1 MLRINKR
8 LNRYIKI
15 IVSLSLLSVSA
26 LRAEIQPYN
35 LICEYKVNPLG
46 IDVLNPRLSWILSS
60 DPADRNVIQTAYQVQ
75 VCLNQPTFTSSN
87 LVWESGKIISDQS
100 TQIVYNGLPVV
111 SSKRYYWR
119 IKYWDNK
126 GRESKWSQPSFWE
139 MGLLKS
145 TDWKAKWIEADVP
158 LNTESP
164 NPCPYLRKEINI
176 HKKLKSARLYIT
188 SLGLYEV
195 YLNGNIISKDV
206 LTPGWTD
213 YEKRIQYQTYDIT
226 NLINQGANSFGVI
239 LGDGWFKGNIS
250 RKTDSVKNNEKLAL
264 LFQVYIE
271 FVDGESEYI
280 ISDKS
285 WKASVGPIKM
295 SDIYN
300 GEIYD
305 ARDFQPGWNNPGY
318 DDSHWLGVTI
328 RDYGYSKL
336 VATSGVP
343 VTRIKEIKPIKIFN
357 TPGGD
362 MVIDMGQNMV
372 GWIRLTASLN
382 RGDKIVLTHA
392 EVLNKDGNFYT
403 ENLRDAKQ
411 KIEYI
416 AGDDLLDVYEP
427 HFTFQGFRYV
437 KIEGFPGN
445 PSLDNFTGIVV
456 HSEIDQTGFFECSN
470 TMINQ
475 LQSNI
480 QWSQRGNFIDVPTDC
495 PQRDERLGWTGDA
508 QVFAPTA
515 CFNFD
520 CSAFYTKWL
529 QDLKADQ
536 LMNGSVPHE
545 IPNVLG
551 KRHSGSTGWG
561 DAAVIIPW
569 TMYLKYGDKRILEE
583 HYESMKRWIQFL
595 LTLTD
600 TDMIVRKGF
609 HYGDWLFFIHPT
621 DWNVKPGYTD
631 VDLIATAFFF
641 YSTSIVEKTARIL
654 NKTEDLLYLKE
665 LKKNIKSSFS
675 NEFITPNGRLSSNSQ
690 TAYVLALQFKLL
702 DSANITRAIGYLTE
716 DIKKREFHLSS
727 GFLGTPYLCHVLSQ
741 NGYND
746 YAYKLLFQRTY
757 PSWLY
762 PITRGATTIWERWD
776 GIKPDSTFQDPTMNS
791 FNHYAYG
798 AIGDWIYGNITGLQ
812 GDEDYPGYKHFIIK
826 PIITDSLN
834 YAKLYF
840 NSMYGII
847 RSEWNRNGNQIEFN
861 ITVPPNARATVIL
874 YTSEIESITEG
885 GKLLSEAFKSSD
897 VTFSGTECRIL
908 LGSGNYNFKI
918 AQKKS

>member
-1 MLRINKR
+1 MYRKNKNKR
-8 LNRYIKI
+8 RFAKI
-15 IVSLSLLSVSA
+15 IVLLSLLSASV
-26 LRAEIQPYN
+26 LHAEIQPYK
-35 LICEYKVNPLG
+35 LVCEYKVNPLG
-46 IDVLNPRLSWILSS
+46 IDVLNPRLSWMLSS

-75 VCLNQPTFTSSN
+75 VCLDKATFNSSN

-100 TQIVYNGLPVV
+100 THIVYNGLPVV
-111 SSKRYYWR
+111 SLKRYYWR

-145 TDWKAKWIEADVP
+145 TDWKAKWIEADIP
-158 LNTESP
+158 LNNGLP
-164 NPCPYLRKEINI
+164 NPCPYLRKEINVL
-176 HKKLKSARLYIT
+176 KKIKSARLYIT

-195 YLNGNIISKDV
+195 YLNSNRIGKEV
-206 LTPGWTD
+206 LTPGWTN

-226 NLINQGANSFGVI
+226 SLLKQGANSFGVI

-250 RKTDSVKNNEKLAL
+250 RKTENVKNIQKLAL
-264 LFQVYIE
+264 LFQVHIE
-271 FVDGESEYI
+271 FVDGESKYI
-280 ISDKS
+280 ISDNS
-285 WKASVGPIKM
+285 WKSSVGPIKM

-300 GEIYD
+300 GESYD
-305 ARDFQPGWNNPGY
+305 ARDILTGWNTPGY
-318 DDSHWLGVTI
+318 DDSNWLGVTI
-328 RDYGYSKL
+328 RDYGYTNL
-336 VATSGVP
+336 VATAGVP
-343 VTRIKEIKPIKIFN
+343 VTRIKEIKPTQIFY
-357 TPGGD
+357 TPRHD
-362 MVIDMGQNMV
+362 LVIDMGQNMV
-372 GWIRLTASLN
+372 GWIRLSASLN

-392 EVLNKDGNFYT
+392 EVLDKDGNFYT

-416 AGDDLLDVYEP
+416 AGDDLVDVYEP
-427 HFTFQGFRYV
+427 HFTFQGFRFV
-437 KIEGFPGN
+437 KIEGFPGK
-445 PSLDNFTGIVV
+445 PSPDNFTGIVV
-456 HSEIDQTGFFECSN
+456 HSEIDQTGFFECSS

-480 QWSQRGNFIDVPTDC
+480 QWSQCGNFVDIPTDC
-495 PQRDERLGWTGDA
+495 PQRDERFGWTGDA
-508 QVFAPTA
+508 QVFSSTA

-520 CSAFYTKWL
+520 CSAFYTRWL

-569 TMYLKYGDKRILEE
+569 IMYLKYGDKRILEE

-600 TDMIVRKGF
+600 TDMVIRKGF

-641 YSTSIVEKTARIL
+641 YSTGLVEKTARIL
-654 NKTEDLLYLKE
+654 NKTEDIIYFKE
-665 LKKNIKSSFS
+665 LQNKIKSSF
-675 NEFITPNGRLSSNSQ
+675 NKEFITPNGRLSSNSQ

-702 DSANITRAIGYLTE
+702 DSADIEPAVRYLTE
-716 DIKKREFHLSS
+716 DIKKREFHLST

-776 GIKPDSTFQDPTMNS
+776 GIKPDSTFQDPAMNS

-798 AIGDWIYGNITGLQ
+798 AIGDWIYSNIAGLQ
-812 GDEDYPGYKHFIIK
+812 EDEDYPGYKHFIIR
-826 PIITDSLN
+826 PIITDSLS
-834 YAKLYF
+834 YAKSYF
-840 NSMYGII
+840 NSMYGTI
-847 RSEWNRNGNQIEFN
+847 RSEWSRSGNQIELN
-861 ITVPPNARATVIL
+861 ITVPPNTRATLIL
-874 YTSEIESITEG
+874 KTSEIESITEG
-885 GKLLSEAFKSSD
+885 GKLLSD
-897 VTFSGTECRIL
+897 VFESYDITFSDTECNIS
-908 LGSGNYNFKI
+908 LGSGIYNFK
-918 AQKKS
+918 QERKQN